1 MKDSEYI
8 EVKKNENKKIDGN
21 TKKENKKSWILA
33 ILISLGII
41 ILSVIIK

>member
-8 EVKKNENKKIDGN
+8 EVKENENKKIDEN

-41 ILSVIIK
+41 ILSIIIK